1 MALKMIHTDKAPKA
15 VGPYSQAVRAG
26 DLLFCSGQIPID
38 PATGEL
44 KRFDGDVAAQARL
57 VMNNLRAVLESQ
69 GLSFDDVIKTTVF
82 LSKMDHFGRVNEVYA
97 SYFGDYKPARA
108 CVEVA
113 RLPKDADVEIEAIAL
128 YQSPRPLKGGEG

>member
-1 MALKMIHTDKAPKA
+1 MALRMISTGKAPKA

-26 DLLFCSGQIPID
+26 NLLFCSGQIPLD

-44 KRFDGDVAAQARL
+44 RLFDGNAAEQAKL
-57 VMNNLRAVLESQ
+57 VMENLKAVLAAED
-69 GLSFDDVIKTTVF
+69 LTFNDVIKTTIF
-82 LSKMDHFGRVNEVYA
+82 LSDMDNFGKVNEVYA

-113 RLPKDADVEIEAIAL
+113 RLPKDVDVEIEAIAL
-128 YQSPRPLKGGEG
+128 KA

>member
-1 MALKMIHTDKAPKA
+1 MALKMVSTEKAPKA

-26 DLLFCSGQIPID
+26 NLLFCSGQIPLD

-44 KRFDGDVAAQARL
+44 KLFDGNAAEQARL
-57 VMNNLRAVLESQ
+57 VMENLKAVLAAE
-69 GLSFDDVIKTTVF
+69 GFSFNDVAKTTIF
-82 LSKMDHFGRVNEVYA
+82 LSSMENFGKVNEIYA

-113 RLPKDADVEIEAIAL
+113 KLPKGVDVEIEAIAF
-128 YQSPRPLKGGEG
+128 RG